1 MSGGHVQSSVESV
14 VSTAICHRSRRQR
27 FRKARASLVRKT
39 ISFSGRSATTKSS
52 PSHLMATC
60 RLYSMA
66 EVYPPVSAGRVD
78 LGTIHK
84 IVRGDYAM
92 VTVWGELS
100 TCF

>member
-1 MSGGHVQSSVESV
+1 
-14 VSTAICHRSRRQR
+14 
-27 FRKARASLVRKT
+27 
-39 ISFSGRSATTKSS
+39 
-52 PSHLMATC
+52 
-60 RLYSMA
+60 MA
-66 EVYPPVSAGRVD
+66 EVYPPVSAGWGD